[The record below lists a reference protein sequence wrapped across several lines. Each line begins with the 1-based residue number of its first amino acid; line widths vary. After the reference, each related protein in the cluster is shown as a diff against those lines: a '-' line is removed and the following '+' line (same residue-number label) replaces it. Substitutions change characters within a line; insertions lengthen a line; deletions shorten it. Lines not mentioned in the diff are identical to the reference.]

1 MLFSST
7 HLCGSLPST
16 NQVPFPSQLL
26 KCTCGNVK
34 HLHRHLIYDQHHCLY
49 YRATEAKSLSVF
61 KSIQIQFLLFGS
73 SCKHPTPKPQP
84 PNFSFGRKPNR
95 STLEVCTAQTARQQ
109 PGPLPPLTGNR
120 STGSPSSSWTA
131 LTTLL
136 RVPKQFIV
144 LSMPRTSA
152 LCQDKASQS
161 FTREHESLFSIFHL
175 ASLPLLPWPHHLVN
189 AP

>member
-84 PNFSFGRKPNR
+84 PTSALAENQTEVPWKSAQRKRQDNSQDHYLP
-95 STLEVCTAQTARQQ
+95 LQGIGAQGAL
-109 PGPLPPLTGNR
+109 PALGLPLPPSWESPGNSLCSACQER
-120 STGSPSSSWTA
+120 AHCARTRHPRA
-131 LTTLL
+131 LQGNMK
-136 RVPKQFIV
+136 VF
-144 LSMPRTSA
+144 
-152 LCQDKASQS
+152 
-161 FTREHESLFSIFHL
+161 SLFSI
-175 ASLPLLPWPHHLVN
+175 LLPSPCCHG
-189 AP
+189 PIT